1 MNMKGTI
8 KKKILG
14 VLAIAGALAVIVWAV
29 GCRKNGNSNAGV
41 SSTVSTTD
49 TDSASKAGFSA
60 EFRTEPSAVAAGKPT
75 KLIISIK
82 DANGAVVRD
91 LDLSHEK
98 PLHLIVVSSDLSE
111 FYHVHPESQPEGTYS
126 GVQTF
131 PNSGHYKLYAD
142 FTPPNGS
149 QVVETFDLNVTGL
162 ARSSLALAPDSTATK
177 TEGGLRITLQSD
189 KPLRSGDE
197 VMLNFAIFDERTG
210 TPVTDLERYLGAPA
224 HVVII
229 SGDTNDYLH
238 VHPTEKGKVNHDT
251 MAGMKGMEGMDP
263 SKAAQANGEKSPI
276 SSEISAHTKFPR
288 RGLYKVWAQF
298 QRGGRVI
305 TVPFVLSVADA
316 SPGSDR
322 E

>member
-8 KKKILG
+8 KKTILG

-29 GCRKNGNSNAGV
+29 GCRKNGNGNAGV

-49 TDSASKAGFSA
+49 AGLAPKSGFSA
-60 EFRTEPSAVAAGKPT
+60 EFRTEPSEVAAGKPT

-82 DANGAVVRD
+82 DANGGVVRD

-111 FYHVHPESQPEGTYS
+111 FYHVHPESQPEGTYR

-251 MAGMKGMEGMDP
+251 MAGMKGMEGMDH
-263 SKAAQANGEKSPI
+263 SKAAQANGEKSHI

-305 TVPFVLSVADA
+305 TVPFVLSVAA
-316 SPGSDR
+316 G
-322 E
+322 

>member
-29 GCRKNGNSNAGV
+29 GCRKNGNGNAGV

-49 TDSASKAGFSA
+49 AGLAPKSGFSA
-60 EFRTEPSAVAAGKPT
+60 EFRTEPSEVAAGKPT

-82 DANGAVVRD
+82 DANGGVVRD

-111 FYHVHPESQPEGTYS
+111 FYHVHPESQPEGTYR

-162 ARSSLALAPDSTATK
+162 ARSSLALVPDSTATK
-177 TEGGLRITLQSD
+177 TKGGLRITLQSD

-251 MAGMKGMEGMDP
+251 MAGMKGMEGMDH

-305 TVPFVLSVADA
+305 TVPFVLSVAA
-316 SPGSDR
+316 G
-322 E
+322 

>member
-1 MNMKGTI
+1 MKGT
-8 KKKILG
+8 KKRKILA
-14 VLAIAGALAVIVWAV
+14 VLAIAGAVLIGWEVS
-29 GCRKNGNSNAGV
+29 CRKNGNGNAGL
-41 SSTVSTTD
+41 SKTVSTTD
-49 TDSASKAGFSA
+49 AGSAPKSGFSA
-60 EFRTEPSAVAAGKPT
+60 EFRTEPSEVEAGKPT

-98 PLHLIVVSSDLSE
+98 PLHLIVVSSDLSQ
-111 FYHVHPESQPEGTYS
+111 FYHVHPESQPEGTYR

-149 QVVETFDLNVTGL
+149 EVVEAFDLNVMGL
-162 ARSSLALAPDSTATK
+162 ARSSVALDPDSTATK
-177 TEGGLRITLQSD
+177 TEGGLRVTLQPD

-251 MAGMKGMEGMDP
+251 MAGMKGMEGMDR

-305 TVPFVLSVADA
+305 TVPFVLSVGLVHPAPTGNK
-316 SPGSDR
+316 S
-322 E
+322 